1 MRSTLIS
8 LCLLLCSLAANAWQ
22 LYRAGEA
29 KPACDMRLAAQASQ
43 QAASTQS
50 DQHAA
55 DQARV
60 RQLSDEIVELQQDAA
75 ADAAERAALASRYQ
89 RQEGTLKHVYDT
101 DTLARTCLTAR
112 VPDALLDSL
121 HPRATGATQPSG

>member
-1 MRSTLIS
+1 MRSILIS
-8 LCLLLCSLAANAWQ
+8 LCLLLCSLAGNAWQ

-29 KPACDMRLAAQASQ
+29 KPACDTRLAAQASQ
-43 QAASTQS
+43 QAASTES

-60 RQLSDEIVELQQDAA
+60 RQLSAEIAELQQDAA
-75 ADAAERAALASRYQ
+75 DDAAERAALTGRYQ
-89 RQEGTLKHVYDT
+89 RQEGVLKHVYDT

-112 VPDALLDSL
+112 VPGALVDSL
-121 HPRATGATQPSG
+121 RSGAAGAAQPSG